1 MKLLLIVV
9 LFFSQLLRSQTFSF
23 PEHLKKTMIANLKS
37 KDSMIYYQCHV
48 EELTQQI
55 ATSSGQTL
63 TPAADKFS
71 LTEKYIIYKDSNVY
85 RTKYFISS
93 MVILP
98 NRKFSGLKLK
108 QRPYWNFKQLKDTVL
123 SEKVLVVLAAL
134 EFKGKEPTEYDF
146 AVTKYNTNQVIVKQ
160 GKNFKQRI
168 VEGNYVISKIIFG
181 K

>member
-1 MKLLLIVV
+1 MRNCLLFII
-9 LFFSQLLRSQTFSF
+9 LFFSYLLSSQTFSF
-23 PEHLKKTMIANLKS
+23 PEHLKKTMLANLKS
-37 KDSMIYYQCHV
+37 RDSLIYYQCHV
-48 EELTQQI
+48 EELSQQI
-55 ATSSGQTL
+55 STSSGQTL

-71 LTEKYIIYKDSNVY
+71 ITEKYIIYRDSDVY

-93 MVILP
+93 LIILP

-108 QRPYWNFKQLKDTVL
+108 QRPYWNFKQLKDTLL
-123 SEKVLVVLAAL
+123 SEKALVILASL

-160 GKNFKQRI
+160 RKDFRQRTI
-168 VEGNYVISKIIFG
+168 EGNYVISKLIF